1 MLPII
6 DGDLGFDFGWTLK
19 VPKDFL
25 WFILFSFLLL
35 LFVIGVWSLAT
46 LRSARLA
53 TLASVMLLNHS
64 WIRSG
69 VPE

>member
-53 TLASVMLLNHS
+53 ALANLIVFNHS
-64 WIRSG
+64 WI
-69 VPE
+69 